1 MPAPIPI
8 ASLEARIMPT
18 EMTTSWAMLMALGA
32 FHGINPGMGWL
43 FAVALG
49 MQERRRG
56 AVLRALVPLC
66 AGHALAVCAAVAAAL
81 AIGAV
86 IPLSWLRWPLAGVYV
101 SLGTLRV
108 LRHRHRRWAGMRVNM
123 KGLTL
128 WSFVMA
134 TAHGAGLMVVPV
146 FVGMSMAGE
155 GGCAHHMGGTESGV
169 GTALLATGLHTV
181 GYLAATAFIAVLV
194 FEKLGVGILRRA
206 WINLDVIWAAA
217 LMATGTLTLLL

>member
-1 MPAPIPI
+1 MT
-8 ASLEARIMPT
+8 S
-18 EMTTSWAMLMALGA
+18 EMTTSLSASLHAEWAMLMALGA

-56 AVLRALVPLC
+56 AVLRALVPLG
-66 AGHALAVCAAVAAAL
+66 AGHALAVAGAVGAAL

-86 IPLSWLRWPLAGVYV
+86 IPLGWLRWPLAGVLV
-101 SLGTLRV
+101 SLGVLRFF
-108 LRHRHRRWAGMRVNM
+108 RHRHPRWAGMRVSM
-123 KGLTL
+123 SGLTV
-128 WSFVMA
+128 WSFLMA

-146 FVGMSMAGE
+146 FVGMSMADE
-155 GGCAHHMGGTESGV
+155 GGHTHHMAATGAGA
-169 GTALLATGLHTV
+169 GTALLATGLHAV
-181 GYLAATAFIAVLV
+181 GYLAVTAFIAVLV

-217 LMATGTLTLLL
+217 LMATGTLTLML